1 MVDFMTRPSM
11 ALISRRERYG
21 GLCALVLLLAAWP
34 TSGISWL
41 SNTLT
46 GLGIAG
52 MVLVIGRIATGWR
65 GRSAFGKKGL
75 DRGVTVYSSRS
86 HYTEILAN
94 ISSAHEVDVV
104 GMSLAYALDHIR
116 DNSRDFFRRVEK
128 VRILLPG
135 SESVCNERDRAQNGA
150 PGSLWQTV
158 QDSLATVLRLQAE
171 YPNSISV
178 RFFTMRSYGA
188 MTRVDDTMWV
198 APYITKSGGS
208 SPVMIMGRSRSQHL
222 FELYTEHFDRI
233 WNDPSTK
240 TQPDEPGQETHRR
253 AA

>member
-1 MVDFMTRPSM
+1 MVDFMTRPST

-21 GLCALVLLLAAWP
+21 GVCALVVLIAAWP
-34 TSGISWL
+34 TSSISWL

-46 GLGIAG
+46 GVGVAG
-52 MVLVIGRIATGWR
+52 MVLVAGRIATGWR

-94 ISSAHEVDVV
+94 ITSAHEVDVV

-135 SESVCNERDRAQNGA
+135 SESMCNERDRAQDGA
-150 PGSLWQTV
+150 PGSLWQAV
-158 QDSLATVLRLQAE
+158 QDSLATVRRLQAE

-178 RFFTMRSYGA
+178 GFFAMQPYGA
-188 MTRVDDTMWV
+188 MTRVDDMMWV
-198 APYITKSGGS
+198 APYITRSGGS
-208 SPVMIMGRSRSQHL
+208 SPVMIIGRLRSEQL
-222 FELYTEHFDRI
+222 FELYRGHFDRI
-233 WNDPSTK
+233 WNDPAT
-240 TQPDEPGQETHRR
+240 TAQPDGPREEARRR

>member
-1 MVDFMTRPSM
+1 MVDFMTRPST

-21 GLCALVLLLAAWP
+21 ALCALIVLIAAWP

-46 GLGIAG
+46 GVGIAG
-52 MVLVIGRIATGWR
+52 MAVVIGRIATGWR
-65 GRSAFGKKGL
+65 NRSSFGKKGL
-75 DRGVTVYSSRS
+75 DRGVTVYGSRS

-94 ISSAHEVDVV
+94 ITSANEVDVV

-128 VRILLPG
+128 VRVLLPG
-135 SESVCNERDRAQNGA
+135 SESLCNERDRAQDGA
-150 PGSLWQTV
+150 PGSLWQAV
-158 QDSLATVLRLQAE
+158 QDSLASVRRLQAE

-178 RFFTMRSYGA
+178 RFFTMQPYGA
-188 MTRVDDTMWV
+188 MTRVDDTVWV
-198 APYITKSGGS
+198 APYITRSGGS
-208 SPVMIMGRSRSQHL
+208 SPVMIIGRPRSEHL
-222 FELYTEHFDRI
+222 FELYTGHFDRI
-233 WNDPSTK
+233 WNDPDTK
-240 TQPDEPGQETHRR
+240 AQPDEPRQEPPRL